1 MAKDIQFKVSSA
13 LKNLIGQELITDE
26 FIAIF
31 ELVKNSFDAHATKVV
46 IKFENSD
53 DKSAPSITITDN
65 GKGMS
70 YSDLIDKWLFVAYSA
85 KKDGTEDSGEYRD
98 KINQRKFFA
107 GAKGVGRFSCDRLG
121 SKLNL
126 VTVQDKKSAK
136 VENLVVDWEDFEKDA
151 KKEFANVDVEYQTL
165 KSNSFKFK
173 HGTMLEISGL
183 RDEWNRP
190 RLLKLKQSLAK
201 LINPNKDNDTASFS
215 IEIQAP
221 DQKSADSAQKED
233 RNKVNGPITNF
244 VFEKLGLRTTQIMSE
259 ISPDGKLITTVLTDR
274 GRLIYKITEHNKFK
288 DSLRGIKIHLFQLNK
303 GAKTSFTRAMG
314 MEAVK
319 YGSVFLYKNGFRI
332 YPFGDEGEDIFGVNR
347 RKQQGYNRFLGTRD
361 LIGRIEINGKNDDLK
376 ETTSRDGGL
385 IKNTSYHALEDFFLE
400 YALKRLEKYVVDIIR
415 WGDDK
420 LSGGLLLSP
429 ALNPED
435 VKPEI
440 AEIIAN
446 LSNSDG
452 IVDFEYDKNLLD
464 FLSDS
469 QAQSLPKMV
478 KNFQRIAEESGN
490 KSLEKEARKMA
501 SRVDEL
507 LGAKKEAEKGLDVAQ
522 KQAKVAEQKLE
533 EEVSE
538 SLFAKSVITTDMKD
552 VIALQ
557 HQIDHSTDRIKRNVD
572 SLLTAMNKRASKK
585 EILGYIERISLE
597 ANKISSISQFVTKA
611 NFNLKSSEMTADL
624 VSFIKEYVENVYR
637 EYPTTRINRPHVKF
651 RVVTGGMKFSYKFR
665 PLEMIIVI
673 DNLFNNAFKAGARNI
688 QITFEKVD
696 TGDLQIS
703 VKDDGKGIAKAI
715 ASKVFNLGFTTTKGS
730 GIGLYHVKQI
740 IEKMG
745 GTVEVGK
752 SSEKGAIIVLHIK
765 K

>member
-1 MAKDIQFKVSSA
+1 MAKDIQFRVSSA

-31 ELVKNSFDAHATKVV
+31 ELVKNSFDARATKVV
-46 IKFENSD
+46 IRFENTADRS
-53 DKSAPSITITDN
+53 KSKITIVDD

-85 KKDGTEDSGEYRD
+85 KKDDTEDSGEYRD

-121 SKLNL
+121 NKLNL
-126 VTVQDKKSAK
+126 VTVQNSKSAK
-136 VENLVVDWEDFEKDA
+136 IENLVVDWEDFEKDA
-151 KKEFANVDVEYQTL
+151 KKEFANVDVKHQTL
-165 KSNSFKFK
+165 KSNPFKFK
-173 HGTMLEISGL
+173 HGTVLEITGL
-183 RDEWNRP
+183 RDDWNRT

-201 LINPNKDNDTASFS
+201 LINPNKDNDTSSFS
-215 IEIQAP
+215 IHIEAP
-221 DQKSADSAQKED
+221 EQKSADSGQKEA
-233 RNKVNGPITNF
+233 RERVNGPVTNF
-244 VFEKLGLRTTQIMSE
+244 VFEKLGLKTTQIMSE
-259 ISPDGKLITTVLTDR
+259 ISADGKHITTTLSDR

-288 DSLRGIKIHLFQLNK
+288 GILRDIKIHLFQLNK
-303 GAKTSFTRAMG
+303 EAKRSFTLAMG

-385 IKNTSYHALEDFFLE
+385 IKNASYHALEDFFIE
-400 YALKRLEKYVVDIIR
+400 YALKRLEKYVVDVIR
-415 WGDDK
+415 WGDAR
-420 LSGGLLLSP
+420 LSGEKLLSP

-440 AEIIAN
+440 AEIIAT

-452 IVDFEYDKNLLD
+452 IVDFEYDKKFLD
-464 FLSDS
+464 FLSES

-490 KSLEKEARKMA
+490 KALEKEARSMA
-501 SRVDEL
+501 SRVEEL
-507 LGAKKEAEKGLDVAQ
+507 LAAKSEAEKGQDAAQ
-522 KQAKVAEQKLE
+522 KQAKAAEQRLE

-538 SLFAKSVITTDMKD
+538 NLFAKSALTTDMKD

-572 SLLTAMNKRASKK
+572 SLLAAISKKAPKK

-611 NFNLKSSEMTADL
+611 NFNLKSAEISADL
-624 VSFIKEYVENVYR
+624 VSFVKEYVENVYR

-651 RVVTGGMKFSYKFR
+651 RVATGGIKFGWKFR
-665 PLEMIIVI
+665 PLEMIIMI
-673 DNLFNNAFKAGARNI
+673 DNLFSNSFKAGARNI
-688 QITFEKVD
+688 QISFEMTD
-696 TGDLQIS
+696 SGLRMI
-703 VKDDGKGIAKAI
+703 VKDDGTGIAKNI
-715 ASKVFNLGFTTTKGS
+715 AGKVFNLGFTTTKGS
-730 GIGLYHVKQI
+730 GIGLYHVKQVV
-740 IEKMG
+740 ERMG
-745 GTVEVGK
+745 GTVTVGK
-752 SSEKGAIIVLHIK
+752 MSEKGAVIVIELK